1 MVGQLLMLPVR
12 STEAAWV
19 GTADLLNRVGAQVAG
34 RLFGRPEH
42 LAEDTLSG
50 SLLDEAGGLSG
61 RWPWWTE
68 DVFGVEDATSTLTDR
83 PYWVAAPGGP
93 WGPC

>member
-12 STEAAWV
+12 STEAAWF
-19 GTADLLNRVGAQVAG
+19 GTADLLTRVGAQVAG

-42 LAEDTLSG
+42 LGEDMRSG
-50 SLLDEAGGLSG
+50 SLLDEADG
-61 RWPWWTE
+61 RWPWWAE
-68 DVFGVEDATSTLTDR
+68 DVFGVEDVTSTWTDR